1 MIGLF
6 VIVAGLTGY
15 LLLRPVLRS
24 APRLTRLRAY
34 FRDPQAFEDYILQAG
49 KRCGNAPFLL
59 PTDGYVGFFWGDSF
73 RPGHRHQGIDIF
85 GPPGPETLGKVPVV
99 ASFDGYLTRLPE
111 WRSAVILRVP
121 QDPLRPGRQ
130 IWLYYTHMADP
141 EGRSFITEAFPPG
154 TVEAFVEAG
163 TLLGYQG
170 NYSADP
176 DNPTGMH
183 LHFSLVL
190 DDGQGRFRNELRI
203 ENTLDPSPYLGL
215 ELNAERA
222 GGELASCPG

>member
-1 MIGLF
+1 VIGLF
-6 VIVAGLTGY
+6 VIVAGL
-15 LLLRPVLRS
+15 
-24 APRLTRLRAY
+24 RLRAY

-130 IWLYYTHMADP
+130 IWLLHHRGLSARD
-141 EGRSFITEAFPPG
+141 GG
-154 TVEAFVEAG
+154 G
-163 TLLGYQG
+163 LCGGGY
-170 NYSADP
+170 AA
-176 DNPTGMH
+176 
-183 LHFSLVL
+183 
-190 DDGQGRFRNELRI
+190 RI
-203 ENTLDPSPYLGL
+203 SRQLF
-215 ELNAERA
+215 
-222 GGELASCPG
+222 GGS